1 MLLLD
6 ISQLY
11 GCDGRLLNEDSNL
24 KLFLMMSKVPLDNNE
39 VQDLRLGQDE
49 AWEGTKKFCCLF
61 QRVIF

>member
-1 MLLLD
+1 
-6 ISQLY
+6 
-11 GCDGRLLNEDSNL
+11 
-24 KLFLMMSKVPLDNNE
+24 MMIHCKSKVPFDNNE